1 MPGTELFG
9 AEEKKEI
16 MDVLETGILFRYNHD
31 QQRNGHWKAKS
42 FENDL
47 ARYHGVRYAHLTSSG
62 TTADNLALACCGIG
76 VGDEVIVPPFTFIAP
91 IEAVLQ
97 AGAIPV
103 FAEIDET
110 LCLYP
115 GSIEAVITPRTKA
128 VLLVHMCGAMA
139 QIDKIVDVCQK
150 HNLILIEDTAQALGA
165 TFRNKPLGTF
175 GKIAIYSFDFFK
187 IVSAAEGGAILTDDP
202 ALYEIA
208 TQHADHG
215 HSHVGNNRGME
226 PHPIIGTNY
235 RISELHAAVGLAQ
248 FRKLPFI
255 LERQRANKSKLEQ
268 TFAKFPQISF
278 RKFPDKQGDSATFL
292 DFFLNDELT
301 ARKVLKVF
309 DKYGIGYAYWY
320 DNNYHY
326 FKNWEH
332 IKQMKTAAKLAISL
346 FKQPQDYTKLLI
358 PQSDS
363 VISRLISLQ
372 IRITW
377 TEEEMQNLAVKIE
390 KALNEVFQE

>member
-16 MDVLETGILFRYNHD
+16 MDVLEKGILFRYNHD

-76 VGDEVIVPPFTFIAP
+76 IGDEVIVPPFTFIAP
-91 IEAVLQ
+91 VEAVLQ

-115 GSIEAVITPRTKA
+115 AGIEAVITPRTKA
-128 VLLVHMCGAMA
+128 VLLVHMCGSMA
-139 QIDKIVDVCQK
+139 QVDKIVEVCKK
-150 HNLILIEDTAQALGA
+150 HKLILIEDTAQALGA
-165 TFRNKPLGTF
+165 TFKGKPLGTF
-175 GKIAIYSFDFFK
+175 GKVAVYSFDFFK
-187 IVSAAEGGAILTDDP
+187 IVTAAEGGAIITDDQSI
-202 ALYEIA
+202 YEIA

-215 HSHVGNNRGME
+215 HSHVGNNRGAE

-235 RISELHAAVGLAQ
+235 RISELHAAIGLAQ
-248 FRKLPFI
+248 FRKLPYI
-255 LERQRANKSKLEQ
+255 LERQRENKLRLEQ
-268 TFAKFPQISF
+268 ILAKFPQVSF
-278 RKFPDKQGDSATFL
+278 RKIPDKKGDSATFL
-292 DFFLNDELT
+292 DFFFQDEST
-301 ARKVLKVF
+301 TRKVLKSF
-309 DKYGIGYAYWY
+309 DKHGVGYAYWY

-346 FKQPQDYTKLLI
+346 FKPPQDYATLLI
-358 PQSDS
+358 PQSDNI
-363 VISRLISLQ
+363 ISRLISIQ

-377 TEEEMQNLAVKIE
+377 TKEEIQNLTAKIE
-390 KALNEVFQE
+390 KALNEIF